1 MEIKHQTLD
10 VRETYFSIVGVE
22 HKTNVIK
29 YEFQSSEADS
39 VAHIIASLSDAGYY
53 YYYYYYYYY
62 CDW

>member
-10 VRETYFSIVGVE
+10 FRETYFGIVGVE
-22 HKTNVIK
+22 NKTNVIK
-29 YEFQSSEADS
+29 YEFQSSEVDA

-53 YYYYYYYYY
+53 YYYY